1 MTEITITKQG
11 QKYSLEARGHATTS
25 LKEDDGEG
33 VKVCAAVSML
43 TSTLAISLEMLPGI
57 DHDSVHVET
66 NEGYAKVTGRG
77 QGDIK
82 TLFLSAYYGAVA
94 LQITHPD
101 RVRVNA
107 DKFFQK
113 FSESLDAFS

>member
-1 MTEITITKQG
+1 MTTITINKQG
-11 QKYSLEARGHATTS
+11 TKYSLEATGHSTTTAA
-25 LKEDDGEG
+25 EDDGEG

-43 TSTLAISLEMLPGI
+43 TSTLALSLEMLPGI

-66 NEGYAKVTGRG
+66 GEGYAKVTGRG

-82 TLFLSAYYGAVA
+82 TLFSSAYLGAVA
-94 LQITHPD
+94 LQIKHPD
-101 RVRVNA
+101 RVKVNS

-113 FSESLDAFS
+113 FFGSLDAI